1 MINQQAHEKMIK
13 ARSKLMKGQL
23 GMASMLLHLDLIEV
37 SADQCSTMAT
47 DGKRIIYNPQFVL
60 DIEEIEVQSVL
71 VHEALHVVWEHPLR
85 RGKRHHKVWNIA
97 CDYAINGFLI
107 YDLGFELPEG
117 GLWDR
122 NYMGKSSEVI
132 YRELITNEE
141 ALQDAIDTMN
151 EGNEESNEGSGESG
165 EESGEGESDQE
176 SGGESPDAGDQESED
191 SAPVGKPEQSM
202 TGKYFSSPDEKT
214 GEKVGDIDLDSIPMP
229 SGEVWDAQDDEGKPL
244 SESEITELQQEIQRA
259 VSLAD
264 KLEKAMSCDG
274 TSSMG
279 GRIDTLKEVKV
290 DWKDQLNDFLE
301 STIANDYSWS
311 RLNKRHQWRGINL
324 PSKTKSPNGGELAI
338 AIDTSGSV
346 SQYELNMF
354 ATEIQAMAEDCGLE
368 KIRVCYCDT
377 VVRKNAEGE
386 WWDTY
391 DLDQGD
397 ELKLIVR
404 GGGGTR
410 FDPPFNLF
418 NDYTDDAEDVQAFIY
433 FTDGWGIVDPDVEP
447 DVPVV
452 WCVTEKSMYSEGLP
466 FGELVYVDTESMY

>member
-1 MINQQAHEKMIK
+1 MINQQAHDKMIK

-47 DGKRIIYNPQFVL
+47 DGKRIIYNPDFVL
-60 DIEEIEVQSVL
+60 EIEEIEVQSVL

-122 NYMGKSSEVI
+122 NYMNKSSEVI
-132 YRELITNEE
+132 YRELINNEE

-176 SGGESPDAGDQESED
+176 SGGESPDTGDQESE
-191 SAPVGKPEQSM
+191 ESM

-264 KLEKAMSCDG
+264 KLEKAMSTDG

-279 GRIDTLKEVKV
+279 GRMDTLKEVQV

-301 STIANDYSWS
+301 STVANDYSWS
-311 RLNKRHQWRGINL
+311 RLNKRHSWRGINL

-346 SQYELNMF
+346 SQYELNMM

-368 KIRVCYCDT
+368 RIRVCYCDT

-386 WWDTY
+386 WWDIY

-397 ELKLIVR
+397 ELKLVVR

-410 FDPPFNLF
+410 FDPPFNLL
-418 NDYTDDAEDVQAFIY
+418 NEYTDDAEDVQAFIY

-466 FGELVYVDTESMY
+466 FGEIVYVDTGSMY